1 MTSPLP
7 VLVMKF
13 GGTSILGQRGMGR
26 VAEILAPSGPST
38 VTVVSAMAGTTDVL
52 LRGVRSA
59 ATGGSG
65 LEEAAGTVREDHLRV
80 AGVLLGGRE
89 MASFADHLEDVI
101 SGYLAHG
108 ALLAAAKSKGRC
120 YLEAAAS
127 AGELLSA
134 ALLAAVLRERGVAAV
149 PVDSAELL
157 ITDDHPQAAL
167 PLVAQS
173 RERVRGRLL
182 PLLRIGTLPVVTGF
196 RAGTAEGE
204 VTTLGRGGSDH
215 SATLLGA
222 LLPAAEVW
230 IWTDVDG
237 LLTADPRVVAD
248 ARLLPEVSY
257 SEAMELSYFGA
268 KVLHR
273 SAVPPAASAAIPIR
287 IKNTMRPQGPGTV
300 IEGRPPGPGG
310 VRAVTL
316 VEEAC
321 LMTLTA
327 SPGAGLN
334 RLAAEVFDGFADAR
348 ITTLLVTQSS
358 AEEVVCVAIP
368 RVELAAAR
376 DALQRTTHLW
386 AQDFQ
391 DQVSVVVLVGEA
403 MRGTAGIAGKMF
415 GALGEQGINVIAISQ
430 GSSELAVAA
439 VVQRQDVG
447 DAVRALHRVFG
458 LGGSDV
464 RPDAPPQVLR

>member
-108 ALLAAAKSKGRC
+108 ALLAAANSKGRC

-300 IEGRPPGPGG
+300 IEGRPAGPGG
-310 VRAVTL
+310 ARAVTL

-358 AEEVVCVAIP
+358 AEDVVCVAIP
-368 RVELAAAR
+368 RVELAAATE
-376 DALQRTTHLW
+376 ALRRTRHLS
-386 AQDFQ
+386 AQDVQ
-391 DQVSVVVLVGEA
+391 DQVSVVVVVGEA

-415 GALGEQGINVIAISQ
+415 GALGKQGINVIAISQ

-439 VVQRQDVG
+439 VVQRRDVG

-458 LGGSDV
+458 LGGSGGS
-464 RPDAPPQVLR
+464 RDAPLRS

>member
-13 GGTSILGQRGMGR
+13 GGTSILGPQGMGR
-26 VAEILAPSGPST
+26 VAEILAPGGPST
-38 VTVVSAMAGTTDVL
+38 VAVVSAMAGTTDVL
-52 LRGVRSA
+52 LHGVRSA
-59 ATGGSG
+59 STGGSG
-65 LEEAAGTVREDHLRV
+65 LAAAAGAVRQDHLRV
-80 AGVLLGGRE
+80 AGVLLGRRE
-89 MASFADHLEDVI
+89 MDSFAAHLDYVI
-101 SGYLAHG
+101 SGYLAKG
-108 ALLAAAKSKGRC
+108 ALPTAANPAGGCS
-120 YLEAAAS
+120 LEAAAS

-149 PVDSAELL
+149 AVDSADLL
-157 ITDDHPQAAL
+157 ITDGHPRAAL
-167 PLVAQS
+167 PLVAES

-182 PLLRIGTLPVVTGF
+182 PLLQAGTLPVVTGF
-196 RAGTAEGE
+196 RAGTAAGE

-237 LLTADPRVVAD
+237 LLTADPRLVAD

-300 IEGRPPGPGG
+300 IEGRPAGPGG
-310 VRAVTL
+310 ARAVTL

-358 AEEVVCVAIP
+358 AEDVVCVAIP
-368 RVELAAAR
+368 RVELAAATE
-376 DALQRTTHLW
+376 ALRRTRHLS
-386 AQDFQ
+386 AQDVQ
-391 DQVSVVVLVGEA
+391 DQVSVVVVVGEA

-415 GALGEQGINVIAISQ
+415 GALGKQGINVIAISQ

-439 VVQRQDVG
+439 VVQSRDVG

-458 LGGSDV
+458 LGGSGGS
-464 RPDAPPQVLR
+464 RDAPLRS

>member
-108 ALLAAAKSKGRC
+108 ALLAAANSKGRC

-300 IEGRPPGPGG
+300 IEGRPAGPGG